1 MLQTD
6 GSASLLGLPVT
17 PVVPAGIQPGQIH
30 FTVGS
35 DPQATEG
42 NISSRFASDTL
53 SVTVDPR
60 MLPKSGGRG
69 RRKGRGRGQGD
80 KGQDGRGRGDS
91 QEEVLPR
98 MRDARLRK
106 CPKPRQLYDA

>member
-6 GSASLLGLPVT
+6 GGVSLLGLPVT
-17 PVVPAGIQPGQIH
+17 PVVSAGIQPDQIH

-42 NISSRFASDTL
+42 NVSSRFASDTL

-106 CPKPRQLYDA
+106 CPKPRQFYDA